1 MNWVKLWVFQ
11 VLGVG
16 FAGRRRVLRAMR
28 GFVEGGIEKPF
39 CTRGHFSFRER
50 LAMAFFA
57 VLIRSPLSVI
67 LLPPVFVLAGFMFG
81 LRALGFLVF

>member
-11 VLGVG
+11 MLGVG

-28 GFVEGGIEKPF
+28 AFVEDGVDKPF
-39 CTRGHFSFRER
+39 TPRGRFSFRER
-50 LAMAFFA
+50 LAMAFFCT
-57 VLIRSPLSVI
+57 LIRSPLSVI

-81 LRALGFLVF
+81 LRGLGFLAF